1 MAPIEPKTIVRGLH
15 YYCDNKKLNWE
26 AHHVN
31 ILFQISQLA
40 LPFGREAYE
49 DVLGLFRSLAT
60 LDSLRDRPEFLSYGY
75 TWNFTSF
82 EDYLIRVRGND
93 YESPAMYDDSDAIL
107 VGSFNE
113 YGNEQIPGRQG
124 NHFRRVMYKAM
135 MRKLSTDSLDSVS
148 RRLIDILCQ
157 AYFLL
162 CQSVHMKPNVTSMV
176 GYRSDGEWFLGPCD
190 FVRYDCPSD
199 NIPYYILNSA
209 KANKTFIFASDDFIP
224 STYTHYD
231 VSNFRHAALTYNLL
245 QSISLMHGGLE
256 YIVEHATC
264 HRLGRL
270 YNRIRISCSKF
281 TVYFYYC
288 HNIMRITS
296 R

>member
-1 MAPIEPKTIVRGLH
+1 
-15 YYCDNKKLNWE
+15 
-26 AHHVN
+26 
-31 ILFQISQLA
+31 
-40 LPFGREAYE
+40 
-49 DVLGLFRSLAT
+49 
-60 LDSLRDRPEFLSYGY
+60 
-75 TWNFTSF
+75 
-82 EDYLIRVRGND
+82 
-93 YESPAMYDDSDAIL
+93 MYDDSDAIL

-135 MRKLSTDSLDSVS
+135 MRKLSADSLDSVS

-256 YIVEHATC
+256 YVVEHATC